1 MLVVGLTGGIGS
13 GKSAVA
19 ERFAARGIPVVDTD
33 LIAHQL
39 LRDAAIRDALVQ
51 RFGSEILDAGGEIDR
66 RKLGR
71 HVFGDDE
78 ALRALEAQLHPRIRD
93 EVAQRLHELD
103 ADYAIV
109 VVPLLVEKGRYE
121 FIDRVLL
128 VDCDEALQR
137 ERAMARDGDSREQ
150 IQAIMDHQASREDRR
165 RLADDLIDNSGSL
178 ADLDAQVARLDAQ
191 YRQAG
196 RA

>member
-13 GKSAVA
+13 GKSTVA
-19 ERFAARGIPVVDTD
+19 DRFAARGIPVVDTD

-39 LRDAAIRDALVQ
+39 LRDAGIRDALVQ
-51 RFGSEILDAGGEIDR
+51 RFGSEILDAGGEVDR

-71 HVFGDDE
+71 RVFGDDE

-93 EVAQRLHELD
+93 EVAQRLRELD

-137 ERAMARDGDSREQ
+137 ERAMARDGASSEQ
-150 IQAIMDHQASREDRR
+150 IQAIMDRQASREDRR

-178 ADLDAQVARLDAQ
+178 ADLDAQVARLDAR

>member
-13 GKSAVA
+13 GKSTVA
-19 ERFAARGIPVVDTD
+19 DRFAARGIPVVDTD

-39 LRDAAIRDALVQ
+39 LRDAGIRDALVQ
-51 RFGSEILDAGGEIDR
+51 RFGSEILDAGGEVDR

-71 HVFGDDE
+71 RVFGDDE

-93 EVAQRLHELD
+93 EVAQRLRELD

-137 ERAMARDGDSREQ
+137 ERAMARDGASREQ
-150 IQAIMDHQASREDRR
+150 IQAIMDRQASREDRR

-178 ADLDAQVARLDAQ
+178 ADLDAQVARLDAR

>member
-19 ERFAARGIPVVDTD
+19 ERFATRGIPVVDTD

-39 LRDAAIRDALVQ
+39 LRDAGIRDALVQ

>member
-1 MLVVGLTGGIGS
+1 M
-13 GKSAVA
+13 
-19 ERFAARGIPVVDTD
+19 
-33 LIAHQL
+33 
-39 LRDAAIRDALVQ
+39 
-51 RFGSEILDAGGEIDR
+51 
-66 RKLGR
+66 
-71 HVFGDDE
+71 
-78 ALRALEAQLHPRIRD
+78 
-93 EVAQRLHELD
+93 AQRLRELD

-137 ERAMARDGDSREQ
+137 ERAMARDGASSEQ
-150 IQAIMDHQASREDRR
+150 IQAIMDRQASREDRR

-178 ADLDAQVARLDAQ
+178 ADLDAQVARLDAR